1 MNIDETEIGS
11 GTDPADDARALSD
24 DLSKRA
30 RELRERARR
39 LQQSSKNRIART
51 KDGSGAEPGR
61 YGGPDVGARPVEVD
75 GAGPA
80 EVDGAHGAG
89 VGGDGAAG
97 PTEVDGAQGA
107 ERADRT
113 EGWSHRADAAGN
125 WTDGLTDRFRELYER
140 SRKLDKRMDGPEVA
154 ASGGFTDDE
163 GWMAL
168 ALDAGERVRGRT
180 SPNPWVGAVV
190 VTADGTDWF
199 AGATAPAGGDH
210 AEIAALAAAGNR
222 AAGGTLYVTL
232 EPCAHHGR
240 TPPCTD
246 AIVAA
251 GVRRVV
257 VGMEDPDP
265 LVSGA
270 GIKALIGA
278 GLDVVVGVG
287 ADSVTDQLAPY
298 THHRLTGRPWVVL
311 KLAATLDGRTA
322 APDGTSQWLTG
333 EAARADAHRLRS
345 RSDAVLVG
353 AGTVRLDDPS
363 LTVRLPDGDPA
374 ARPGDQQPLRV
385 VLGHAPS
392 TAKAQ
397 PALEVE
403 GDLGD
408 VLDDLGRRGV
418 LVLLVEGGAT
428 VAHAFHTA
436 GLVDRYVIYLAPAL
450 FGGDDAQPLF
460 AGPGAP
466 TLSALW
472 RGSVRSVTSLGG
484 DLRVELSARQRPGPD
499 GPDRLSGPTGHE
511 ADTAGSVEHEVDT
524 AGSVDQ
530 RVDDRSG
537 QRE

>member
-1 MNIDETEIGS
+1 MF
-11 GTDPADDARALSD
+11 
-24 DLSKRA
+24 
-30 RELRERARR
+30 ERG
-39 LQQSSKNRIART
+39 K
-51 KDGSGAEPGR
+51 
-61 YGGPDVGARPVEVD
+61 
-75 GAGPA
+75 
-80 EVDGAHGAG
+80 
-89 VGGDGAAG
+89 
-97 PTEVDGAQGA
+97 
-107 ERADRT
+107 
-113 EGWSHRADAAGN
+113 
-125 WTDGLTDRFRELYER
+125 
-140 SRKLDKRMDGPEVA
+140 KLDKRIDGPRA
-154 ASGGFTDDE
+154 AAMAGGFADDE

-190 VTADGTDWF
+190 VTADGTEWF
-199 AGATAPAGGDH
+199 AGATAPPGGDH
-210 AEIAALAAAGNR
+210 AEIAALTAAGNR

-246 AIVAA
+246 AVLAA
-251 GVRRVV
+251 GIRRVV
-257 VGMEDPDP
+257 VGMEDPDR
-265 LVSGA
+265 LVAGA

-278 GLDVVVGVG
+278 GLDVVVGVDG
-287 ADSVTDQLAPY
+287 DAVTDQFAPY
-298 THHRLTGRPWVVL
+298 THHRMTGRPWVVL

-333 EAARADAHRLRS
+333 ESARADAHRLRS

-353 AGTVRLDDPS
+353 AGTVRLDDPA

-392 TAKAQ
+392 DAKVH
-397 PALEVE
+397 PALELE
-403 GDLGD
+403 GDLGE
-408 VLDDLGRRGV
+408 VLDELGRRGV
-418 LVLLVEGGAT
+418 LQLLVEGGAT
-428 VAHAFHTA
+428 VAHAFHAA
-436 GLVDRYVIYLAPAL
+436 GLVDQYVIYLAPAL

-472 RGSVRSVTSLGG
+472 RGSVRSVTSLDG

-499 GPDRLSGPTGHE
+499 GPDRLPGPTGHE
-511 ADTAGSVEHEVDT
+511 ADTAGSVDH
-524 AGSVDQ
+524 Q
-530 RVDDRSG
+530 VDDRSG